1 MKTETEEF
9 DEQLIS
15 IQKAYE
21 QQRNQIQ
28 ESISALEKEHAEWM
42 SLNDGQKLMRLKIV
56 ASLKKNGQVENV
68 FSERVKS
75 LTEQIITE
83 LNTNADATL
92 KRIKARISGG
102 SEF

>member
-1 MKTETEEF
+1 
-9 DEQLIS
+9 
-15 IQKAYE
+15 
-21 QQRNQIQ
+21 
-28 ESISALEKEHAEWM
+28 M

-68 FSERVKS
+68 YSERVKS

-102 SEF
+102 SKF

>member
-1 MKTETEEF
+1 M
-9 DEQLIS
+9 DEP
-15 IQKAYE
+15 E
-21 QQRNQIQ
+21 R
-28 ESISALEKEHAEWM
+28 WT
-42 SLNDGQKLMRLKIV
+42 KINE
-56 ASLKKNGQVENV
+56 AKNCGLTQKNGQVENV
-68 FSERVKS
+68 YSERVKS